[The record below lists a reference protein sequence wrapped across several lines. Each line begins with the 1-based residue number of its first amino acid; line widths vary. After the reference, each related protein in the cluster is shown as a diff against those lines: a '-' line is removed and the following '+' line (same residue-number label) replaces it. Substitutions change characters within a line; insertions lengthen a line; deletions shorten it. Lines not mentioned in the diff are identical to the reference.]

1 MQARQ
6 GNVVPAYGV
15 IHIVYLRRER
25 FSVVSVGRREVCTDI
40 IENRSLRAYLATT
53 SVGRSPVRWN
63 GRSSIWSSTRVA
75 KLTPNASIGWRTV
88 VSCGHAGVGVDVGK
102 YDGPMI

>member
-1 MQARQ
+1 MCAS
-6 GNVVPAYGV
+6 GV
-15 IHIVYLRRER
+15 EKCAQTLLRT
-25 FSVVSVGRREVCTDI
+25 VLCAPI
-40 IENRSLRAYLATT
+40 WLT

>member
-1 MQARQ
+1 MNKNITISHHRKWRH
-6 GNVVPAYGV
+6 GSDWGIFHVC
-15 IHIVYLRRER
+15 
-25 FSVVSVGRREVCTDI
+25 FGRREVCTDI

-88 VSCGHAGVGVDVGK
+88 VSCGHAGVGVNVGK

>member
-1 MQARQ
+1 MFH
-6 GNVVPAYGV
+6 VC
-15 IHIVYLRRER
+15 
-25 FSVVSVGRREVCTDI
+25 FGRREVCTDI

-53 SVGRSPVRWN
+53 SV
-63 GRSSIWSSTRVA
+63 
-75 KLTPNASIGWRTV
+75 

>member
-1 MQARQ
+1 MCAS
-6 GNVVPAYGV
+6 GV
-15 IHIVYLRRER
+15 EK
-25 FSVVSVGRREVCTDI
+25 CAQT
-40 IENRSLRAYLATT
+40 
-53 SVGRSPVRWN
+53 
-63 GRSSIWSSTRVA
+63 WSSTRVA

>member
-1 MQARQ
+1 MAVIR
-6 GNVVPAYGV
+6 AY
-15 IHIVYLRRER
+15 
-25 FSVVSVGRREVCTDI
+25 SMCREVCTDI

>member
-1 MQARQ
+1 M
-6 GNVVPAYGV
+6 
-15 IHIVYLRRER
+15 R
-25 FSVVSVGRREVCTDI
+25 FGRREVRTDI
-40 IENRSLRAYLATT
+40 IENRSLRAYSPVEPLATT
-53 SVGRSPVRWN
+53 SVGRNTVRWN
-63 GRSSIWSSTRVA
+63 GRPSIWSSTRVA

>member
-1 MQARQ
+1 M
-6 GNVVPAYGV
+6 
-15 IHIVYLRRER
+15 
-25 FSVVSVGRREVCTDI
+25 
-40 IENRSLRAYLATT
+40 
-53 SVGRSPVRWN
+53 RWN
-63 GRSSIWSSTRVA
+63 GRSSIWASTRVA